1 MCVLRSRQPGHLNVR
16 AVLRRVAPYKG
27 VPPLRCHSSYPS
39 ALRSGNNLL
48 TQTIPAAKSE
58 NPISLTRPS
67 TDNVGDL
74 FLSIYLIKSKEVNHA
89 KTENP
94 C

>member
-1 MCVLRSRQPGHLNVR
+1 MCALRGRQPGHLNVR
-16 AVLRRVAPYKG
+16 AVLRHFIPNKG
-27 VPPLRCHSSYPS
+27 VPPLRCLSSYPS
-39 ALRSGNNLL
+39 ALCSENGLL
-48 TQTIPAAKSE
+48 AQTVPAAKSE
-58 NPISLTRPS
+58 NSISLPKPS
-67 TDNVGDL
+67 TENVGGL